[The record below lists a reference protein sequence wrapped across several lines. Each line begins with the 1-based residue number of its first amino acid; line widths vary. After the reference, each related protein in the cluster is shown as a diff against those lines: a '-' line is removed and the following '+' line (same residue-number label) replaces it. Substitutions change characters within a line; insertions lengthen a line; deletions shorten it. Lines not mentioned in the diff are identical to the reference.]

1 MKIRQLS
8 CIEHTNND
16 DLGNKTSLE
25 IYNEKYIFRFRWSVI
40 PKRNKF
46 NVDVLLLDGDWR
58 NLIVVHEEND
68 LKSGFQFF
76 DEYDTTLIK
85 WSDKM
90 KILSQRINEEIEELK
105 SKKWL

>member
-8 CIEHTNND
+8 SIETTNKD
-16 DLGNKTSLE
+16 DLGNKTSIE
-25 IYNEKYIFRFRWSVI
+25 IYAEKYILRFRWSVI

-46 NVDVLLLDGDWR
+46 NVDVLLFDGDWR
-58 NLIVVHEEND
+58 NLIVVHEENY

-76 DEYDTTLIK
+76 DEYDTTLSE

-90 KILSQRINEEIEELK
+90 KILSQRIDEEIEMLK